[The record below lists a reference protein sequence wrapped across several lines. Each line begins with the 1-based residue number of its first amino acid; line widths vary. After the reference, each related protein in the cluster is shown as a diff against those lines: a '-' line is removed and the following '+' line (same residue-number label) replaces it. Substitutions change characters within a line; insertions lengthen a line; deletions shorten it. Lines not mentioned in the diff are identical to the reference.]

1 MKVEFLCFVV
11 RDKDG
16 NVIQVEPIMDM
27 YSQVT
32 MELYG
37 EYIKLDDIIEFGKEI
52 FGNRVYECYGKKID
66 KFINEGLWQE
76 TQEAKDLCGKYGSIT
91 SKIEKI
97 EYDLK

>member
-11 RDKDG
+11 RDKNGDI
-16 NVIQVEPIMDM
+16 IQAEPIMDI

-32 MELYG
+32 MELSK
-37 EYIKLDDIIEFGKEI
+37 EYIELEDIIKFGKEI
-52 FGNRVYECYGKKID
+52 YGNRVYECYGKKID

-76 TQEAKDLCGKYGSIT
+76 TQEAKDLCGEYGSII

-97 EYDLK
+97 ECDLK

>member
-37 EYIKLDDIIEFGKEI
+37 EYIKLDDIIEFGKKI
-52 FGNRVYECYGKKID
+52 FGKRIYECYGKKID
-66 KFINEGLWQE
+66 KFINDGIWQE
-76 TQEAKDLCGKYGSIT
+76 TQEAKYLCGKYGSIT